1 MRRSVSLYNVCPSQ
15 TRRILAVI
23 QRSNNSSF
31 DQTDLIFSLKHRNQS
46 FLMMRWLQTKKTSVL
61 TERRIASNSRM
72 KRSA

>member
-46 FLMMRWLQTKKTSVL
+46 FLMMRWLQTKKKL
-61 TERRIASNSRM
+61 QF
-72 KRSA
+72 